1 LAVMSGSRIMS
12 GIRPVGAIGSGGEA
26 AKAAKEEALAGDF
39 FAASP
44 AELGDEAVAADLGD
58 EAVAADFFPRG
69 DAVADGGLEVHA
81 EEELDMGMRRTAKM
95 NDPKEPKKQEREEHE
110 KTHLPFRSWCR
121 HCIRGRGKEAAHRKQ
136 EGGGGLPEVHFD
148 FAFMGDEAYAG
159 NTVPMLVVRAKEDR
173 MTLPTAVPRKSAG
186 EFVVSRVIAF
196 LRRSASRSWTSSR
209 SRTRSRPS

>member
-1 LAVMSGSRIMS
+1 MAVMSGSRIMS

-26 AKAAKEEALAGDF
+26 A
-39 FAASP
+39 
-44 AELGDEAVAADLGD
+44 
-58 EAVAADFFPRG
+58 G

-148 FAFMGDEAYAG
+148 VAFMGDEADAG

-173 MTLPTAVPRKSAG
+173 MTLATAVPRKSAG

-196 LRRSASRSWTSSR
+196 LKEIGIEKLDVIAKSDQEPAIMSLVNEVGKQKAVHGGQVDR
-209 SRTRSRPS
+209 